1 MAETWKSQSDEWV
14 VPLFW
19 FLSAILAG
27 AACLFLL
34 LYSLSKPT
42 EYANPGIA
50 AYTPPPGTRLLPLPR
65 KSDAPELAELPA
77 EPSSPL
83 SALARAEASEDQA
96 KRDIRPP
103 ARKRPRV
110 DPREYDQRRAG
121 YTQQWNGG
129 YRDWNNN
136 RAWSGGGGSRS
147 WF

>member
-19 FLSAILAG
+19 FLSVILAG

-34 LYSLSKPT
+34 LYSLSNPT

-50 AYTPPPGTRLLPLPR
+50 AYTPPHGTRLLPLPR

-77 EPSSPL
+77 EPASPL
-83 SALARAEASEDQA
+83 TALAQAQTSQKGAMSE
-96 KRDIRPP
+96 PP

-110 DPREYDQRRAG
+110 ATPENDQRTSDYG
-121 YTQQWNGG
+121 QQWNYGFG
-129 YRDWNNN
+129 AWTSN
-136 RAWSGGGGSRS
+136 RAW
-147 WF
+147 